1 MSKIGWVGITVVA
14 LMIIVG
20 TFAPIIAPYD
30 PYDTSVIKLEEGRQ
44 APSRLHWFGT
54 DTFGRD
60 VFSSLLY
67 GARISLSIGIITT
80 LISAFI
86 GLMLG
91 SVAGYF
97 GKRLDE
103 FIMRIT
109 DITFAFPGLLLAIA
123 LAAVLGPSLRN
134 VVIALSVTGWA
145 GYTRL
150 VRGQILSL
158 KELEYVQA
166 SRAIGAKNLRIIT
179 RHIWPNIAN
188 PLIVQMTFGVAG
200 VIIGE
205 SSLSFLGLGAPLGT
219 PSWGGMLNEGRRA
232 LLTAPYLSIFPG
244 IAIMITIIGFNFLGD
259 SLRDML
265 DPQSHPLR
273 RITLQ

>member
-1 MSKIGWVGITVVA
+1 MSKVGWIGFIIVS
-14 LMIIVG
+14 LMII
-20 TFAPIIAPYD
+20 TAIFAPIIAPYN
-30 PYDTSVIKLEEGRQ
+30 PYDTSTFKLEEGRQ
-44 APSRLHWFGT
+44 PPNKTHLLGT

-60 VFSSLLY
+60 VLSNIIY

-80 LISAFI
+80 LISALI
-86 GLMLG
+86 GLFLG
-91 SVAGYF
+91 SISGF
-97 GKRLDE
+97 WGKRIDE

-123 LAAVLGPSLRN
+123 IAAVLGPSLKN
-134 VVIALSVTGWA
+134 VIIALSITGWA

-150 VRGQILSL
+150 VRGQIISI

-166 SRAIGAKNLRIIT
+166 SKSIGAKYSRIIT
-179 RHIWPNIAN
+179 HHLLPNIAS
-188 PLIVQMTFGVAG
+188 PIIVQMTFGVAG

-232 LLTAPYLSIFPG
+232 ILTAPYLSIFPG
-244 IAIMITIIGFNFLGD
+244 IAIMLTIIGFNFLGD
-259 SLRDML
+259 ALRDRL
-265 DPQSHPLR
+265 DPHSHPLR

>member
-1 MSKIGWVGITVVA
+1 MSRIGWIG
-14 LMIIVG
+14 LIIV
-20 TFAPIIAPYD
+20 TFMVLVAVTAPIIAPYN
-30 PYDTSVIKLEEGRQ
+30 PYDVSVAKLEEGRQ
-44 APSRLHWFGT
+44 PPSKSHWFGT

-60 VFSSLLY
+60 LLSSIIY

-80 LISAFI
+80 LISTLI
-86 GLMLG
+86 GLILG

-97 GKRLDE
+97 GKRIDE

-123 LAAVLGPSLRN
+123 LAAVLGPALRN
-134 VVIALSVTGWA
+134 VVIALSITGWA

-158 KELEYVQA
+158 KELEYIQA
-166 SRAIGAKNLRIIT
+166 SKSIGAKNFRIIT
-179 RHIWPNIAN
+179 RHILPNIAN
-188 PLIVQMTFGVAG
+188 PIIVQMTFGVAG

-219 PSWGGMLNEGRRA
+219 PSWGSMLNEGRRA
-232 LLTAPYLSIFPG
+232 ILTAPYLSIFPG
-244 IAIMITIIGFNFLGD
+244 MAIMLTIIGFNFFGD

-273 RITLQ
+273 RVTLQ

>member
-1 MSKIGWVGITVVA
+1 MSRVGWIGFAIVA
-14 LMIIVG
+14 FMVIVA
-20 TFAPIIAPYD
+20 TCAPIIAPYD
-30 PYDTSVIKLEEGRQ
+30 PYDASVAKLEEGREP
-44 APSRLHWFGT
+44 PSKLHWFGT

-60 VFSSLLY
+60 LLSSIIY

-80 LISAFI
+80 FISALL
-86 GLMLG
+86 GLVLG
-91 SVAGYF
+91 SIAGYF
-97 GKRLDE
+97 GKRIDE
-103 FIMRIT
+103 LIMRIT

-123 LAAVLGPSLRN
+123 LSAVLGPALRN
-134 VVIALSVTGWA
+134 VVIALSITGWA

-150 VRGQILSL
+150 IRGQILSL
-158 KELEYVQA
+158 KELEYIQA
-166 SRAIGAKNLRIIT
+166 SKSMGAKNLRIIT

-232 LLTAPYLSIFPG
+232 LLTSPYLSIFPG
-244 IAIMITIIGFNFLGD
+244 IAIMLTIIGFNFLGD

-273 RITLQ
+273 RVTLQ